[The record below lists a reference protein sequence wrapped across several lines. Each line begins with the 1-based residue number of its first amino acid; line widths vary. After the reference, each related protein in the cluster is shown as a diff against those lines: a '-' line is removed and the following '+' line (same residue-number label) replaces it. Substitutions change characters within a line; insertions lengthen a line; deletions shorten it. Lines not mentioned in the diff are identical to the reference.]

1 MVVVTYLVFFPT
13 ADDEEDEEEED
24 EEEEEEEEDAIIV
37 MAVRRLA
44 DGTFVSKDIETI
56 DCQESDD
63 LLQPFL
69 FSCPP
74 WKSLSKQR
82 TKKSNTCQPAFFFF
96 ALRLP
101 IKRIGGY
108 GHRSSVKK
116 GGVPSSTDTLFHGD
130 RGEKGRL
137 QMKNHRVLEL
147 SIVSIYFDTKS

>member
-1 MVVVTYLVFFPT
+1 MTVKKAMIYCN
-13 ADDEEDEEEED
+13 
-24 EEEEEEEEDAIIV
+24 
-37 MAVRRLA
+37 R
-44 DGTFVSKDIETI
+44 S
-56 DCQESDD
+56 
-63 LLQPFL
+63 
-69 FSCPP
+69 FSPVLRGKVYQNSGP
-74 WKSLSKQR
+74 KR
-82 TKKSNTCQPAFFFF
+82 ATPANLPFFFF

-101 IKRIGGY
+101 IKRIVGY